1 MFDFGA
7 SHNGPV
13 RGGQPTRGVCSAAK
27 GVFSEMNKCLTS
39 VHLTR
44 VLRKLLWRSGD
55 SKVTKLWI
63 LRN

>member
-27 GVFSEMNKCLTS
+27 GVFSEMNKCLTL
-39 VHLTR
+39 VHLITEPLRGGQPDTR
-44 VLRKLLWRSGD
+44 RFLSAAQVRL
-55 SKVTKLWI
+55 
-63 LRN
+63 